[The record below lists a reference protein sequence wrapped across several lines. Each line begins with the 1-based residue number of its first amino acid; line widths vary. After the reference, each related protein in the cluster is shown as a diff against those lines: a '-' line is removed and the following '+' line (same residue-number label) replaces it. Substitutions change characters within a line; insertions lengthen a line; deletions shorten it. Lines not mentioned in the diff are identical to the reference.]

1 MLKASLRISA
11 ALAIAF
17 AIALVALLYVPVWS
31 EFGKLMVDAL
41 GGDKVVHG
49 AVGALLPLSLAF
61 LARLYLASKRLQWA
75 FWCACLLV
83 FAGDEFV
90 QGFSAQRAS
99 DLSDFMMSG
108 LGWLIGC
115 SFWWLIWLFRR
126 PRD

>member
-17 AIALVALLYVPVWS
+17 AIGLIALLYVPVWS
-31 EFGKLMVDAL
+31 EFGQLVVTVL
-41 GGDKVVHG
+41 GGDKVVHVV
-49 AVGALLPLSLAF
+49 VGALLPLSLAF

-75 FWCACLLV
+75 FWFACLLL
-83 FAGDEFV
+83 FASDEFV
-90 QGFSAQRAS
+90 QGFSAQRQ
-99 DLSDFMMSG
+99 SDFADLAMSG